1 MDTSAQPA
9 SVALGWRELDSRL
22 RALIMAAAG
31 LALATTPEVFLVLWA
46 QSRGLEIVWVPLLWA
61 AASAV
66 KVVVAIPGGYWSD
79 RFGRLPVLV
88 TGWGARILILAGLGL
103 AASSELTIWV
113 LFLAYAGSLA
123 FTEGAERALIGDY
136 APSGK
141 KATAFG
147 LYHMTAGLLALPGAV
162 LFGALWQWVGEA
174 AAFLTAAGLT
184 ALSVTL
190 LLGIVTAKI
199 NK

>member
-1 MDTSAQPA
+1 
-9 SVALGWRELDSRL
+9 
-22 RALIMAAAG
+22 
-31 LALATTPEVFLVLWA
+31 
-46 QSRGLEIVWVPLLWA
+46 
-61 AASAV
+61 
-66 KVVVAIPGGYWSD
+66 
-79 RFGRLPVLV
+79 
-88 TGWGARILILAGLGL
+88 LGL

-162 LFGALWQWVGEA
+162 LFGALWQWFGEA